1 MSRPRRPSQRE
12 EFEIAII
19 CALPLEYDAVSLLFD
34 RFWDESGDQYGRAAG
49 DTNYYTTGQIG
60 NYNVVLALLPNMGK
74 ASAAAAAANL
84 RSSYPGLK
92 LAFLA
97 GICGGTPKHPET
109 GDEILLG
116 DVVISKTVI
125 QYDFGRQNPGQLV
138 RKDTLDDNLG
148 RPDRDVRSLLAI
160 LQTELG
166 RERLQERTAQYL
178 RRLQDLARRK
188 KRRSKYVY
196 PGTAEDKL
204 FDPRY
209 RHKHHGS
216 SLYGDCKDC
225 STALDSICTEAYHA
239 ICTDIPCNERF
250 LVHREKLDAKQHLEH
265 EGKKEAQDPAIHI
278 GRIASG
284 DMVMKSGEHREMFTH
299 NDQVIAFEMESAGIW
314 DEIRSVVVKGV
325 CDYADSHKNKK
336 WQDFAA
342 LTSAS
347 TIKALLERYTR
358 TDKAVKSVF
367 IEAPPSQ
374 HEEEE
379 EIKQIVLEMLNFPRI
394 HSRHEE
400 IAGAHSQTFSWILSH
415 DASFANNDHNLEVR
429 HRQVRAGFASWLR
442 EGSGIYWV
450 SGKAGSGKSTLMK
463 LIRTDPQ
470 TSTHLQHWAG
480 ETPVIIGHFYFYDRG
495 SVLEKSRAGLL
506 RALLLQLLG
515 WNPSWIPQAFAGS
528 WSRLQRLRTTKSFSR
543 PTDEEFSLTELHV
556 AFRSVLAL
564 TVSAVRVCLFID
576 GLDEYEG
583 SDREISR
590 FVTEL
595 ADSKFGDSRWHKLCL
610 SSRSH
615 PAFEEAFKNCPHLK
629 LQELTYNDIYRYVYA
644 HLGSHSR
651 YEQIL
656 RTEHVARFQTLVS
669 SVVEQA
675 CGVFLWVQ
683 LAVWSLLDGLDQY
696 DWIDELERRVQ
707 ALPPELEQF
716 YDRMLR
722 MIDPGYRRQA
732 VRIFRLMLDSGN
744 PQCVML
750 SFIENDDLGVLTY
763 PAEGFLPDNMH
774 LRSNQMAAR
783 LKSKLGGL
791 VEVSRTDGKYNWMS
805 SVVTF
810 FHQTLREYLRQ
821 PAPWEILL
829 GKFSVRY
836 CDNILFH
843 HIFGYCLGVARRS
856 VANEELELED
866 SKQELIRI
874 AQARP
879 VPFIWLV
886 GRPGDGRS
894 ITIQSFYLRNKTG

>member
-1 MSRPRRPSQRE
+1 MARPPRPTQRE

-34 RFWDESGDQYGRAAG
+34 RFWDENGDEYGRAVG
-49 DTNYYTTGQIG
+49 DPNYYTTGQIG

-84 RSSYPGLK
+84 RLSYPGLK

-97 GICGGTPKHPET
+97 GICGGAPKHPET

-116 DVVISKTVI
+116 DVVISKVVV
-125 QYDFGRQNPGQLV
+125 QYDFGRQNPGHFV

-148 RPDRDVRSLLAI
+148 RPDRSVRSLLAV
-160 LQTELG
+160 LQTEIG
-166 RERLQERTAQYL
+166 RERLQQQTARYL
-178 RRLQDLARRK
+178 RALQDLARAK
-188 KRRSKYVY
+188 KRRGKYLY
-196 PGTAEDKL
+196 PGTTEDKL

-209 RHKHHGS
+209 RHKHHSS
-216 SLYGDCKDC
+216 SLYGDCRDC
-225 STALDSICTEAYHA
+225 SKALDSICTRAYDA

-250 LVHREKLDAKQHLEH
+250 LLPRERLGMKQRLEQ
-265 EGKKEAQDPAIHI
+265 ERKEEAQDPAIHI
-278 GRIASG
+278 GRVASG
-284 DMVMKSGEHREMFTH
+284 DMVMKSGENRGMLTQ
-299 NDQVIAFEMESAGIW
+299 NDRVIAFEMESAGIW

-347 TIKALLERYTR
+347 TVKALLERWNPI
-358 TDKAVKSVF
+358 DGAVRSVVS
-367 IEAPPSQ
+367 EV
-374 HEEEE
+374 
-379 EIKQIVLEMLNFPRI
+379 VLEMLDFPRVN
-394 HSRHEE
+394 SRHEE
-400 IAGAHSQTFSWILSH
+400 IAEAHSQTFSWILSH
-415 DASFANNDHNLEVR
+415 DASFANNNDNPNVR
-429 HRQVRAGFASWLR
+429 HQQVRAGFASWLR

-463 LIRTDPQ
+463 LIRTNPI
-470 TSTHLQHWAG
+470 TSEHLQHWAG
-480 ETPVIIGHFYFYDRG
+480 ETPVITGHFYFHDRG

-528 WSRLQRLRTTKSFSR
+528 WSRLQKLRMTKSFKR
-543 PTDEEFSLTELHV
+543 PTDE
-556 AFRSVLAL
+556 
-564 TVSAVRVCLFID
+564 VRVCFFID

-583 SDREISR
+583 SDRDISQ
-590 FVTEL
+590 FVIEL
-595 ADSKFGDSRWHKLCL
+595 ADSQFEGSCWHKLCL

-615 PAFEEAFKNCPHLK
+615 SAFEEAFQNCPQLK
-629 LQELTYNDIYRYVYA
+629 LHELTYNDIYRYVYA

-675 CGVFLWVQ
+675 FGVFLWVQ

-707 ALPPELEQF
+707 ELPPELEQF

-732 VRIFRLMLDSGN
+732 VRIFRLMLVSKD
-744 PQCVML
+744 PPHCLVL
-750 SFIENDDLGVLTY
+750 SFVENNDLDVLKY
-763 PAEGFLPDNMH
+763 PIQSFLPDNLD
-774 LRSNQMAAR
+774 LRSSQMAAR

-791 VEVSRTDGKYNWMS
+791 VEVNAPPVNGLGGWLISD
-805 SVVTF
+805 VTF
-810 FHQTLREYLRQ
+810 FHQTVREYLQ
-821 PAPWEILL
+821 KPAPWQILL
-829 GKFSVRY
+829 GGYSVRC
-836 CDNILFH
+836 CDILVFYE
-843 HIFGYCLGVARRS
+843 IVGFCYMAARRS
-856 VANEELELED
+856 MEKDPSLND
-866 SKQELIRI
+866 PGRNLIRRVRE
-874 AQARP
+874 RP
-879 VPFIWLV
+879 VPFMWLV
-886 GRPGDGRS
+886 GAGDALYLLKPPTGWG
-894 ITIQSFYLRNKTG
+894 QSQANAPHFGVVSTCDEDLIPLE